1 MKRYLFLI
9 LFLLVACEKEV
20 IPDPGAALLIDPGNN
35 DNCNTA
41 VVLSD
46 QKSQVDF
53 VWQEA
58 TNSDE
63 YELVVRDVLTNVDQK
78 KRSIRF
84 FSSVFLN
91 RG

>member
-35 DNCNTA
+35 DTCNTA

-46 QKSQVDF
+46 QKSHHPRQSPQLPTCIQVQIQSQLLRI
-53 VWQEA
+53 VH
-58 TNSDE
+58 N
-63 YELVVRDVLTNVDQK
+63 
-78 KRSIRF
+78 
-84 FSSVFLN
+84 
-91 RG
+91 